1 MTANKNA
8 KTSHRAGGNKA
19 PRDIPDR
26 CPGALR
32 AEVTMT
38 ANKNAKTSHRAGGNK
53 APRDIPDRA
62 QLRSH
67 KAALERRSEHQP
79 PPRKVGSSATVPQQ
93 GPLQR
98 CQSASPPP
106 ISSPVKGPAH
116 PLSDSDEPC
125 WKGRYAKLSDSK
137 LLSLKNWSNRAS
149 TLRSGSTLPSDID
162 SQNRLLKS
170 VSIGCLDTKLSL
182 YKPLGGGKD
191 QKENHQE
198 GPASDGVSSNQ
209 LGWSTLCLGP
219 ASNHRSL
226 SLSRSS
232 VCSQSLGI
240 RKKISEWE
248 CRKATPARMSLCL
261 DKRPLGDRVGNE
273 VCPSLLSSPC
283 SEKTFDF
290 KGVRRM
296 SRTFSECSYPE
307 TEEEEALDK
316 EPLPRF
322 EKRLSKIEPVSAF
335 LHSNSRKETSAV
347 LNRIQKIEQAL
358 KDSPS
363 QGPPQFLSN
372 CYGAD
377 KVRNNSFTIGS
388 PDDAGSVC
396 NSIRGSFSSVVTEPD
411 STPGTDKVSKMKQ
424 RFSVSSESSYCPEL
438 LPENPDNTSVNPV
451 PKPKRTFEY
460 EADSNHKSMPSNGL
474 SPTPASASPPPLPS
488 TPAPPVT
495 RRQKKE
501 SIFHRKVQNRK
512 SLEFEDASSLQ
523 SSHTPSPTENGS
535 ASPETRSRFSSKSTL
550 AENAYED
557 IVESPKENPYEDVD
571 LKGRSLGRKTKLSSE
586 NSLHRMWTL
595 QDRKY
600 TTPPQ
605 LPSKPSSQ
613 SLRLPGPSERKSHR
627 LPRLSKR
634 HSHDDMLL
642 LPQLSVLPP
651 SCRLNE
657 DSLSTTSELSTR
669 RPRRVPKL
677 ERPTKQM
684 REAEGRLKAI
694 PQFCFPDV
702 KDWTPVLEYSSETFS
717 FMLTGEDGSRRFG
730 YCRRLLPSGKGPRLP
745 EVYCVISRLG
755 CFDLFSKILDEVERR
770 REVSAALVYPFM
782 RSLMESPFPA
792 PGKTIKVKTFL
803 PGAGNEVIELRRPMD
818 SRLEHVDFD
827 SLFRCLSVRQVI
839 RVFASLLLER
849 RVIFVA
855 DKLSILSSCV
865 HAVVALLYPFSWQHT
880 FIPVLPSSIVDI
892 VCCPTPFLVGLLSSS
907 LPKLKELPVE
917 EALMVDLGTDRFI
930 RQDTLLPRKLQ
941 AALEQALEQKN
952 DLMNQDSDS
961 ESDEGKVYVSITM
974 VLKAI
979 DSNMPFP
986 ECDSLSS
993 LVSEA
998 FIRFFLETIGHYS
1011 LFLTQNE
1018 KGERVFQREAFRKS
1032 VASKSIRRF
1041 LGVFMESQMFA
1052 GFIQDREM
1060 RKCRAKGLF
1069 EQRVEQYL
1077 EELPDTEQS
1086 GVNKFLKGLGDVC
1099 CTVSSQ
1105 TCLSEDAEENIFLKD
1120 HQKAVP
1126 DMDKLYCQHHNREP
1140 LCLFCE
1146 TCAML
1151 TCSSCH
1157 LSSHKNHR
1165 LFHVGKA
1172 IQNQQRLFESLT
1184 AQVEDKKATMK
1195 NSTKQIES
1203 RLHDI
1208 KVMHRKT
1215 ENQIQMAKMI
1225 MMNEI
1230 NKRANV
1236 LLEQLERITDH
1247 YKLSLEYQQHGIV
1260 DLCQQLEQVQNFINW
1275 ATAHDKSIPF
1285 LYSQLT
1291 TDTAHQGFPDNANIQ
1306 RPQPLICQGLPAAL
1320 HHRPVD
1326 QANEFQPCFQ
1336 QPTPVYCGQC
1346 HHRPQALQEHLTQQC
1361 MHLTET
1367 NRGHTW
1373 LQQQN
1378 PMGQQELEQGR
1389 RYRRIMPYPMK
1400 TIQPWKVP
1408 QQAQLEQDQQ
1418 AGMCM
1423 GTHLQ
1428 MKQLEQNTYPV
1439 SCTLPSHSIH
1449 QQMHLHRAP
1458 PRMQAPQTHMAQ
1470 QEPAVQLSH
1479 LQQMQLLQQR
1489 QMQTTEPLLPDHAMQ
1504 HVILQPSQLEQM
1516 QKGPK
1521 VLLQTQEPK
1530 LQLQHPA
1537 KPQQFQQARVGQ
1549 INYIVRQQ
1557 PVQPQNGVQQQ
1568 SFQPAQ
1574 DNGRVQQTEQLQQ
1587 ETELHQ
1593 HDEKH
1598 GMTHASVVNQIID
1611 CASGAAADR
1620 EPASQKMALPA
1631 NQPLSLTP
1639 KTTDLISEKRAH
1651 ENTQQESAPLPRPE
1665 TQSSP
1670 EDLPSG
1676 IHGNLAT
1683 QNRDQGS
1690 MEFKEGDCVL
1700 TKGRIK
1706 EDSENTLDEPINL
1719 SVNEHQLFGTPPMCS
1734 AGLRFAPV
1742 TAGSIFE
1749 GEDNEINGNTSQN
1762 NIRGEWVCSLCR
1774 NLQTPEMKYDCENTR
1789 LIQEHKGKRPQYGL
1803 SLYDQRKCE
1812 RLILYIYCNT
1822 LSLPFHEPVSPLARH
1837 YYQIIKKP
1845 MDLSVIRSKLNK
1857 RSPLCYYTTEEFVAD
1872 VFLMFRNCAKFNYVC
1887 EEEAHSLAVENKC
1900 HFQEVS
1906 AAEHYQEIL
1915 TMFIKLIRNV
1925 MDHLKYRADRRSKPS
1940 FYNLHD
1946 VYWDIKVTMTLTPI
1960 LVSFLPPGMLVV
1972 NVTWRN
1978 KTYVGTLLD
1987 CTRHDWAP
1995 PRFCESPTSDL
2006 EMRNGRGRG
2015 KRMRPNSNTPVNEN
2029 SNSSDTKGSSGG
2041 SKTRAG
2047 SNSKGRRGSQTSSE
2061 HRTPPNSN
2069 TEDVKA
2075 SPSSANKRKSKPAS
2089 DMEPNSSSEDTKGSK
2104 RMRTN
2109 SNSSVPPPAMPV
2121 PAVKC
2126 EPLPPAIDRNCPS
2139 PVLIDCPHPNCN
2151 KKYKHMNGLKYHQAR
2166 AHNDEGIKQ
2175 EMDGDSEYGEDS
2187 TLHPEPGSCNGASV
2201 SQKGCLSPARS
2212 VTPKGR
2218 GFEGHSPS
2226 PSPGKFSSKQSSK
2239 KKSCDTDQES
2249 VGVPI
2254 DDSEDGPCLTDEA
2267 SNDGMDDKKG
2277 SDKDKSKKPNSGS
2290 AKPDKVQ
2297 QKSLKSARPIAP
2309 AIPPQQ
2315 LYTFQT
2321 ATFTTGSPGSSP
2333 GLTTTVVQAMPKS
2346 PQLKAIQP
2354 KPTVMGEPSTVNP
2367 SLNSSKDKK
2376 KKDKKKKESKDA
2388 DSPNPVGKGG
2398 KPEEGKSPYSE
2409 SSDPGSKSDGMLNG
2423 SSDPHQSRLASIKA
2437 EADKIYSFSDNAPS
2451 PLIGV
2456 ASRLDSTGMVQPMA
2470 PLHVVTQNGA
2480 DNSSVKTNSPAYSDI
2495 SDAGEDG
2502 EGKADSVKA
2511 KADDQAV
2518 REGAKKTL
2526 FPSQTPSKESPFY
2539 SGYEAYYSPNYT
2551 NPSPGASNSS
2561 TSLAEGQPVKVKK
2574 EEEPEPID
2582 TKVKVEPPEERK
2594 PEVSMPCQQQQPSVI
2609 QQRSN
2614 MYMQPL
2620 YYNQYA
2626 YVPPYGYSDQAY
2638 HAHLMA
2644 SNPAYRQQYEEHQRQ
2659 RQATEQHRAAEKKSD
2674 MAMRER
2680 EAAMK
2685 EEWKQKASIPPILS
2699 KAPSI
2704 TDLGKPAPTSK
2715 PKDSDSEPAKSVI
2728 IPKVEDSSSSSSSS
2742 SSSKIQSQQAEG
2754 LKMKLSEGS
2763 HHSKEMSEARSS
2775 MESSRQPAVD
2785 QAMWYRQEPDSRM
2798 WPYVYPNKYPDSQ
2811 KQEEEQRWKEER
2823 ERERK
2828 GKEERPRPKE
2838 TAPKEENKES
2848 MDPRLAMPP
2857 SEDHRSKD
2865 PRSTTHM
2872 QFTSHLAQHQSYMPY
2887 IHGYPYAQG
2896 YDPNHPGYRGMPSIM
2911 MQNYPER
2918 KPEVSMPCQQ
2928 QQPSVIQQRSNM
2940 YMQPL
2945 YYNQYAYVPPYGYSD
2960 QAYHAHLMASNP
2972 AYRQQYEEHQRQR
2985 QATEQHRAAEKKSD
2999 MAMRE
3004 REAAMKEEW
3013 KQKASI
3019 PPILSKAPSITDLG
3033 KPAPTSKPKDS
3044 DSEPAKSVIIP
3055 KVEDSSSSSSSSSS
3069 SKIQSQQAEGLKMK
3083 LSEGS
3088 HHSKEMSEARSSM
3101 ESSRQPA
3108 VDQAMWYR
3116 QEPDSRMWPYVYPNK
3131 YPDSQKQEE
3140 EQRWKEERERE
3151 RKGKEERPRPKETAP
3166 KEENKE
3172 SMDPRL
3178 AMPPSEDH
3186 RSKDPRSTT
3195 HMQFTSHLAQHQSY
3209 MPYIHGYPYA
3219 QGYDPNHP
3227 GYRGMP
3233 SIMMQNYPGSY
3244 LSSGYSFSPYGNKMP
3259 GSEEG
3264 EKSRS
3269 SPTVSSKSSSESK
3282 ALDILQQHAS
3292 HYKSKSPTVSDKQA
3306 HERERAER
3314 ERDERPR
3321 SSPSQRLMT
3330 SHHHLGYPLQYDLP
3344 YAAGLSSSAIIASQQ
3359 ASAPSLYPPPRR

>member
-19 PRDIPDR
+19 PRDIPDSLLSESANR
-26 CPGALR
+26 KWPGADMPTNLCRSLPHQPGVRSRRSSRPLR
-32 AEVTMT
+32 YSRQGLAQEIQHLRQLGGIHFDVHCFQGAVPVNPTSDTTCERVPAEGAVPRGLLISNDNT
-38 ANKNAKTSHRAGGNK
+38 
-53 APRDIPDRA
+53 APRENTRSGKQQMRAHLQPAEGAVPRGLLISNDNTAPRENTRSGMALSYMKLDFWA

-67 KAALERRSEHQP
+67 KTALERRSEHQP
-79 PPRKVGSSATVPQQ
+79 PPREVGSSATVPQQ

-460 EADSNHKSMPSNGL
+460 EADSNHKSTPSNGL
-474 SPTPASASPPPLPS
+474 PPTPTSASPPPLPS

-495 RRQKKE
+495 RRQKKK
-501 SIFHRKVQNRK
+501 SIFHRKLQNRK

-550 AENAYED
+550 EENAYED

-605 LPSKPSSQ
+605 AERGQPEHHQRALHTQAQEGPQESPKENPYEDVDLKGRSLGRKTKLSSENSLHRMWTLQDRKYTTPPQLVQRINNIYSAKRGKKRLKKLSMSNIETSSLRDENSESESDSDDRFKAHAQRLLHLQSMLRRAPSYRTLELELIQWQERELFEYFVVVSLKKKPSKNSY
-613 SLRLPGPSERKSHR
+613 
-627 LPRLSKR
+627 
-634 HSHDDMLL
+634 
-642 LPQLSVLPP
+642 
-651 SCRLNE
+651 
-657 DSLSTTSELSTR
+657 
-669 RPRRVPKL
+669 
-677 ERPTKQM
+677 
-684 REAEGRLKAI
+684 I
-694 PQFCFPDV
+694 PDV
-702 KDWTPVLEYSSETFS
+702 TYQFP
-717 FMLTGEDGSRRFG
+717 
-730 YCRRLLPSGKGPRLP
+730 
-745 EVYCVISRLG
+745 
-755 CFDLFSKILDEVERR
+755 KILDEVERR

-782 RSLMESPFPA
+782 RGLMESPFPA
-792 PGKTIKVKTFL
+792 PGKTIKVTTFLPGAGNEVIELRRPMDSRLEHVDFDSLFRCLSVRQILDEVERRREVSAALVYPFMRGLMESPFPAPGKTIKVTTFL

-917 EALMVDLGTDRFI
+917 EALMVDLETDRFI
-930 RQDTLLPRKLQ
+930 RQMDDEDTLLPRKLQ

-1041 LGVFMESQMFA
+1041 LGLFEQRVEQYLEELPDTEQSGVNKFLK
-1052 GFIQDREM
+1052 GL
-1060 RKCRAKGLF
+1060 GLF

-1126 DMDKLYCQHHNREP
+1126 DMDK
-1140 LCLFCE
+1140 
-1146 TCAML
+1146 
-1151 TCSSCH
+1151 
-1157 LSSHKNHR
+1157 
-1165 LFHVGKA
+1165 
-1172 IQNQQRLFESLT
+1172 
-1184 AQVEDKKATMK
+1184 
-1195 NSTKQIES
+1195 
-1203 RLHDI
+1203 
-1208 KVMHRKT
+1208 
-1215 ENQIQMAKMI
+1215 
-1225 MMNEI
+1225 
-1230 NKRANV
+1230 
-1236 LLEQLERITDH
+1236 
-1247 YKLSLEYQQHGIV
+1247 
-1260 DLCQQLEQVQNFINW
+1260 
-1275 ATAHDKSIPF
+1275 
-1285 LYSQLT
+1285 
-1291 TDTAHQGFPDNANIQ
+1291 
-1306 RPQPLICQGLPAAL
+1306 
-1320 HHRPVD
+1320 
-1326 QANEFQPCFQ
+1326 
-1336 QPTPVYCGQC
+1336 C

-1683 QNRDQGS
+1683 QNTDQGS

-1706 EDSENTLDEPINL
+1706 EDSENTINL

-1872 VFLMFRNCAKFNYVC
+1872 VFLMFRNCAKFNYSTESRCILEEPVEWADGFIVVYNISDRASFLNAKNIVCQIKEAHVENCKGEVEVPICLVGNKQDLCHARQVC

-1925 MDHLKYRADRRSKPS
+1925 MDHLKYRADRRSS
-1940 FYNLHD
+1940 FKTLQMLKGEVSEAGKKMACQWIRSSSAENKVPHTRMEDEAAIQQIYIFAKKLGQGSFGV
-1946 VYWDIKVTMTLTPI
+1946 VYETTHKETGKKWAIKK
-1960 LVSFLPPGMLVV
+1960 V
-1972 NVTWRN
+1972 NRE
-1978 KTYVGTLLD
+1978 K
-1987 CTRHDWAP
+1987 A
-1995 PRFCESPTSDL
+1995 
-2006 EMRNGRGRG
+2006 
-2015 KRMRPNSNTPVNEN
+2015 
-2029 SNSSDTKGSSGG
+2029 GSS
-2041 SKTRAG
+2041 
-2047 SNSKGRRGSQTSSE
+2047 
-2061 HRTPPNSN
+2061 
-2069 TEDVKA
+2069 
-2075 SPSSANKRKSKPAS
+2075 
-2089 DMEPNSSSEDTKGSK
+2089 
-2104 RMRTN
+2104 
-2109 SNSSVPPPAMPV
+2109 
-2121 PAVKC
+2121 AVKLL
-2126 EPLPPAIDRNCPS
+2126 EREVSI
-2139 PVLIDCPHPNCN
+2139 
-2151 KKYKHMNGLKYHQAR
+2151 LKR
-2166 AHNDEGIKQ
+2166 VNQ
-2175 EMDGDSEYGEDS
+2175 EHIIHLEEVF
-2187 TLHPEPGSCNGASV
+2187 E
-2201 SQKGCLSPARS
+2201 
-2212 VTPKGR
+2212 TPKGDTSTPAR
-2218 GFEGHSPS
+2218 PS
-2226 PSPGKFSSKQSSK
+2226 NVLEMMKQFRDDPD
-2239 KKSCDTDQES
+2239 DTEC
-2249 VGVPI
+2249 G
-2254 DDSEDGPCLTDEA
+2254 ELETDL
-2267 SNDGMDDKKG
+2267 NGL
-2277 SDKDKSKKPNSGS
+2277 
-2290 AKPDKVQ
+2290 
-2297 QKSLKSARPIAP
+2297 SLKSPKDKP
-2309 AIPPQQ
+2309 V
-2315 LYTFQT
+2315 
-2321 ATFTTGSPGSSP
+2321 GSLEVAEERASSASSNGTLEL
-2333 GLTTTVVQAMPKS
+2333 GLEAETDSGISK
-2346 PQLKAIQP
+2346 
-2354 KPTVMGEPSTVNP
+2354 PSTPTKQVN
-2367 SLNSSKDKK
+2367 
-2376 KKDKKKKESKDA
+2376 
-2388 DSPNPVGKGG
+2388 
-2398 KPEEGKSPYSE
+2398 
-2409 SSDPGSKSDGMLNG
+2409 
-2423 SSDPHQSRLASIKA
+2423 
-2437 EADKIYSFSDNAPS
+2437 
-2451 PLIGV
+2451 
-2456 ASRLDSTGMVQPMA
+2456 
-2470 PLHVVTQNGA
+2470 
-2480 DNSSVKTNSPAYSDI
+2480 
-2495 SDAGEDG
+2495 
-2502 EGKADSVKA
+2502 
-2511 KADDQAV
+2511 
-2518 REGAKKTL
+2518 
-2526 FPSQTPSKESPFY
+2526 
-2539 SGYEAYYSPNYT
+2539 
-2551 NPSPGASNSS
+2551 
-2561 TSLAEGQPVKVKK
+2561 
-2574 EEEPEPID
+2574 
-2582 TKVKVEPPEERK
+2582 
-2594 PEVSMPCQQQQPSVI
+2594 
-2609 QQRSN
+2609 
-2614 MYMQPL
+2614 
-2620 YYNQYA
+2620 YNNR
-2626 YVPPYGYSDQAY
+2626 G
-2638 HAHLMA
+2638 
-2644 SNPAYRQQYEEHQRQ
+2644 
-2659 RQATEQHRAAEKKSD
+2659 TE
-2674 MAMRER
+2674 
-2680 EAAMK
+2680 
-2685 EEWKQKASIPPILS
+2685 
-2699 KAPSI
+2699 
-2704 TDLGKPAPTSK
+2704 
-2715 PKDSDSEPAKSVI
+2715 
-2728 IPKVEDSSSSSSSS
+2728 
-2742 SSSKIQSQQAEG
+2742 
-2754 LKMKLSEGS
+2754 
-2763 HHSKEMSEARSS
+2763 
-2775 MESSRQPAVD
+2775 
-2785 QAMWYRQEPDSRM
+2785 
-2798 WPYVYPNKYPDSQ
+2798 N
-2811 KQEEEQRWKEER
+2811 
-2823 ERERK
+2823 
-2828 GKEERPRPKE
+2828 
-2838 TAPKEENKES
+2838 
-2848 MDPRLAMPP
+2848 
-2857 SEDHRSKD
+2857 
-2865 PRSTTHM
+2865 
-2872 QFTSHLAQHQSYMPY
+2872 
-2887 IHGYPYAQG
+2887 
-2896 YDPNHPGYRGMPSIM
+2896 
-2911 MQNYPER
+2911 
-2918 KPEVSMPCQQ
+2918 
-2928 QQPSVIQQRSNM
+2928 
-2940 YMQPL
+2940 
-2945 YYNQYAYVPPYGYSD
+2945 
-2960 QAYHAHLMASNP
+2960 
-2972 AYRQQYEEHQRQR
+2972 
-2985 QATEQHRAAEKKSD
+2985 
-2999 MAMRE
+2999 
-3004 REAAMKEEW
+3004 
-3013 KQKASI
+3013 
-3019 PPILSKAPSITDLG
+3019 
-3033 KPAPTSKPKDS
+3033 
-3044 DSEPAKSVIIP
+3044 
-3055 KVEDSSSSSSSSSS
+3055 
-3069 SKIQSQQAEGLKMK
+3069 
-3083 LSEGS
+3083 
-3088 HHSKEMSEARSSM
+3088 
-3101 ESSRQPA
+3101 
-3108 VDQAMWYR
+3108 
-3116 QEPDSRMWPYVYPNK
+3116 
-3131 YPDSQKQEE
+3131 
-3140 EQRWKEERERE
+3140 
-3151 RKGKEERPRPKETAP
+3151 
-3166 KEENKE
+3166 
-3172 SMDPRL
+3172 
-3178 AMPPSEDH
+3178 
-3186 RSKDPRSTT
+3186 
-3195 HMQFTSHLAQHQSY
+3195 
-3209 MPYIHGYPYA
+3209 
-3219 QGYDPNHP
+3219 
-3227 GYRGMP
+3227 
-3233 SIMMQNYPGSY
+3233 
-3244 LSSGYSFSPYGNKMP
+3244 
-3259 GSEEG
+3259 
-3264 EKSRS
+3264 
-3269 SPTVSSKSSSESK
+3269 
-3282 ALDILQQHAS
+3282 
-3292 HYKSKSPTVSDKQA
+3292 
-3306 HERERAER
+3306 
-3314 ERDERPR
+3314 
-3321 SSPSQRLMT
+3321 
-3330 SHHHLGYPLQYDLP
+3330 
-3344 YAAGLSSSAIIASQQ
+3344 
-3359 ASAPSLYPPPRR
+3359 